1 MTTTPTSNKYVAYY
15 RVSTRKQDLGLDAQQ
30 MAVETYLAHNGGQLV
45 ATFAEKESGKNDKR
59 LELTKALRECRQQKA
74 TLIIAKLDRL
84 SRNAEFLMHLNN
96 SDVNFLALD
105 LPFANTLTI
114 GVMASF
120 AQHEREMISKRTK
133 EGLAA
138 KRARGE
144 TMPHNYDFTPSDR
157 AKAYKAHAKSAQ
169 DNENNRMTVYEI
181 RQYLANGGDSSL
193 RAIAKHLNEIGCTT
207 SRGKFHT
214 HNTVA
219 HVCKYFNIERL

>member
-1 MTTTPTSNKYVAYY
+1 MTTTPTTNKYVAYY

-30 MAVETYLAHNGGQLV
+30 MAVESYLSRNGGQLV

-59 LELTKALRECRQQKA
+59 LELKKALRECRQQKA
-74 TLIIAKLDRL
+74 TLMIAKLDRL

-144 TMPHNYDFTPSDR
+144 KQPQNHCLNDADR
-157 AKAYKAHAKSAQ
+157 AKASKSLTKNAH

-181 RQYLANGGDSSL
+181 RHYLANGGDSSL
-193 RAIAKHLNEIGCTT
+193 RAIAAHLNEIGCTT